1 MTTFIRVRDT
11 RTGHEVDVPQRAV
24 RVHHEVLSS
33 WEPAAAPRP
42 PKHRERP
49 AKKTAA
55 RRPAAQP
62 TTSTETEES

>member
-1 MTTFIRVRDT
+1 MTAFVRVRDT

-24 RVHHEVLSS
+24 RAHHEVLTG
-33 WEPAAAPRP
+33 WEPASEPRP
-42 PKHRERP
+42 PVHRQSTT
-49 AKKTAA
+49 KTAA